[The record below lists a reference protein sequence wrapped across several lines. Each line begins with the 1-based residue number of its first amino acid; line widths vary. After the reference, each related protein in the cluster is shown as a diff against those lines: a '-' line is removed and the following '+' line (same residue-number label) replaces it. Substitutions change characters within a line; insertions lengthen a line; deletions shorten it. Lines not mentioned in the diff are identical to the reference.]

1 MQKAGQSLTEIKN
14 QILAKITSNQNIIK
28 SLIIEDEDFLNT
40 TPTQEQEIILNDPDL
55 LIRKQIMLT
64 KNITAKTNKDMPYIT
79 SAFGKFK
86 KHSYNY
92 QSGLIYF
99 YVVIPNSW
107 ERTNYGIRYDFI
119 CDELDNTFSSI
130 GIGKFEFYERG
141 DMSVNE
147 NNLGHYI
154 SFDILDFGRW

>member
-1 MQKAGQSLTEIKN
+1 LQKAGQSLTEIKN

-86 KHSYNY
+86 KHS
-92 QSGLIYF
+92 
-99 YVVIPNSW
+99 
-107 ERTNYGIRYDFI
+107 
-119 CDELDNTFSSI
+119 
-130 GIGKFEFYERG
+130 
-141 DMSVNE
+141 
-147 NNLGHYI
+147 
-154 SFDILDFGRW
+154 

>member
-28 SLIIEDEDFLNT
+28 SLIIEDENFLNA
-40 TPTQEQEIILNDPDL
+40 TPTSEQEIILNNPDL

-99 YVVIPNSW
+99 YVVIPNTW
-107 ERTNYGIRYDFI
+107 EKTNYGIRYDFI
-119 CDELDNTFSSI
+119 CDELDNIFSSI

-141 DMSVNE
+141 DMPVNE
-147 NNLGHYI
+147 NYLGHYI